1 MRYAI
6 HFWGHCCTVDTSLN
20 LYEKLHPI
28 LEPYMRIEA
37 AEAVSSGKVHFHL
50 EMNPTAVMDYARQVE
65 GAPAL
70 QLHCDLDG
78 RIHYD
83 STTAIIYVHELRVAY
98 VLERSGGRLAFRY
111 VYDEFTSEVELDFMR
126 IARGTLIAL
135 AEASGWRK
143 AHMAVVGQGGCG
155 VAFIGGEGAGKTS
168 FMLSFLTQLE
178 HARLITNDK
187 ALLAQASDSG
197 NMVEAYGLPYAVSIG
212 AGALTHLPIEV
223 NSETRI
229 INEEAYFWPR
239 EVAQRLER
247 ETSRR
252 IALQWIFHVRIVP
265 EQQGLTCSVVHHAEE
280 RRELLLSHVL
290 RFSDRIT
297 PSWLN
302 RWLDVTVSP
311 VSVPESLLTV
321 PMLRVEGNPWN
332 GGLQEMWRR
341 LQQQAANSHRS

>member
-1 MRYAI
+1 M
-6 HFWGHCCTVDTSLN
+6 T
-20 LYEKLHPI
+20 
-28 LEPYMRIEA
+28 IEA
-37 AEAVSSGKVHFHL
+37 AEATVPGKVHFNL
-50 EMNPTAVMDYARQVE
+50 EMNPAAVTDYARQVE
-65 GAPAL
+65 SAPAL
-70 QLHCDLDG
+70 QLHCDLEG
-78 RIHYD
+78 RIHSD
-83 STTAIIYVHELRVAY
+83 NTTAIIYVQELRVAY
-98 VLERSGGRLAFRY
+98 VLERSGGQLAFSY
-111 VYDEFTSEVELDFMR
+111 VYDEFTSELELDFMR
-126 IARGTLIAL
+126 IARGALIAL

-143 AHMAVVGQGGCG
+143 AHMAVVGQEGCG

-187 ALLAQASDSG
+187 ALLAQVPDSG
-197 NMVEAYGLPYAVSIG
+197 NMEAYGLPYAVSIG

-229 INEEAYFWPR
+229 ISEEAYFWPR
-239 EVAQRLER
+239 EVVRRLER

-252 IALQWIFHVRIVP
+252 IALQWMFHVRIVP

-290 RFSDRIT
+290 CFSDRIT

-341 LQQQAANSHRS
+341 LQQQAPHSLRS